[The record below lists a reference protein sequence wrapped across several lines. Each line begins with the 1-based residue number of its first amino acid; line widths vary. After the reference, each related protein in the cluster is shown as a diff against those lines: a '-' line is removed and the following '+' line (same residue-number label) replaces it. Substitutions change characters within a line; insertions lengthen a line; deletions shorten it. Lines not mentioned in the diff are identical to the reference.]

1 MRLAAVIGVSVL
13 ALGCAIANTPQQEL
27 AYARWVQCSSPDGQL
42 ERIDL
47 DGRIVFRY
55 SRPGGRQAVAQCLAE
70 AGRTGPPLPA
80 PLAVGP
86 PGGP

>member
-1 MRLAAVIGVSVL
+1 MRLAAIMGVIAL
-13 ALGCAIANTPQQEL
+13 ALGCAIANTPEQEL
-27 AYARWVQCSSPDGQL
+27 AYARWAQCSSPDGQL

-47 DGRIVFRY
+47 NGRIVFRY
-55 SRPGGRQAVAQCLAE
+55 SRPGGREAIAQCLAE

-80 PLAVGP
+80 ALGVGP